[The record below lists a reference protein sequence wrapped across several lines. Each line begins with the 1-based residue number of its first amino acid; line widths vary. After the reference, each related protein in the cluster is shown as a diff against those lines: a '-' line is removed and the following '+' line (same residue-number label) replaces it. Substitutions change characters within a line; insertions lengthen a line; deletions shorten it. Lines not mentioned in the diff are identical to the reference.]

1 MATTDNGAIRQF
13 DSGAT
18 RDTSKN
24 KLEPFGFISPLALF
38 RFSEYMHKHRLQS
51 DGSLRASDNWKKGM
65 PIGVYVQSLI
75 RHVFD
80 FWLVMSGLRPRF
92 DPHTTDPEE
101 IACAILFN
109 VQGFLHEVTQK
120 GLDNPIREDGPAE
133 APKTMNFG
141 GGMLGVQGRAWDF
154 GPHVV
159 SAGSF
164 ADGLPGVDK
173 GLSDDVDRAFSKITN
188 GASDEDWRA
197 ERAW

>member
-65 PIGVYVQSLI
+65 PIPVYVHSLI

-92 DPHTTDPEE
+92 DPHTTDPQE

-109 VQGFLHEVTQK
+109 VQGFLHEVVQK

-133 APKTMNFG
+133 EPKTMNFG
-141 GGMLGVQGRAWDF
+141 GGMLGVTIGQYPYA
-154 GPHVV
+154 GPI
-159 SAGSF
+159 
-164 ADGLPGVDK
+164 VDK
-173 GLSDDVDRAFSKITN
+173 DLSDDVDRAFRDMTN
-188 GASDEDWRA
+188 GASDDAVVGTLTADESWRR
-197 ERAW
+197 ERAWQ